1 MFKIFRLIE
10 TLGRFLKKHP
20 TGTGRRI
27 AISPF
32 FKNILTEDEEENFKR
47 QEIFYDPHTYYLR
60 QQKIQSYQN
69 ELKQKNQNG
78 YNQNGLSELVITQ
91 KMPER
96 SLLLHTGDYQIGK
109 QESFLHSI
117 QLGRKGAENHFFSL
131 DDIESVYSSNDQDIH
146 FDIED
151 SLIYQH

>member
-10 TLGRFLKKHP
+10 TLGRFFKKP
-20 TGTGRRI
+20 PAGTGRRI
-27 AISPF
+27 AMSPF

-69 ELKQKNQNG
+69 ELMQKNHQRRDES
-78 YNQNGLSELVITQ
+78 GLSELVITA

-96 SLLLHTGDYQIGK
+96 NQLSHTGDYQIHN
-109 QESFLHSI
+109 QDSFLHSI

-131 DDIESVYSSNDQDIH
+131 DDVESIFSSFEQDIN

-151 SLIYQH
+151 SIVYQH